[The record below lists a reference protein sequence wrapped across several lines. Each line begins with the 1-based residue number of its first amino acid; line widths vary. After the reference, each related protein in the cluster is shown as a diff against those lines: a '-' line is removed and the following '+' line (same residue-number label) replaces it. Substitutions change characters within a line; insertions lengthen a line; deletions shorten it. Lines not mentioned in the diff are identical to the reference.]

1 MDAFG
6 LESESIDN
14 GVHYEMTRSSGWG
27 LCIWRGYSACLLA
40 DELFAR
46 RFWRDES

>member
-27 LCIWRGYSACLLA
+27 CAYGEATVLACSRMSFSQGVLA
-40 DELFAR
+40 R
-46 RFWRDES
+46 